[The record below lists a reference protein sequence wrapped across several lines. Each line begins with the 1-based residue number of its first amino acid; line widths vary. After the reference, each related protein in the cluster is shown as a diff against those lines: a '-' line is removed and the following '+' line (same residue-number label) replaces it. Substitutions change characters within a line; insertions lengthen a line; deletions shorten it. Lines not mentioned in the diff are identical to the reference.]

1 LGCADVPGLV
11 RRTILKVCQLT
22 NVGFAL
28 DKFLLPL
35 IDAQLANGDEVIA
48 VCANDEYVA
57 NLIEL
62 GYRVETLSITRGVNP
77 IKHIYSIWVIFLFL
91 RKENFDMVHV
101 HTPIAA
107 LLGRV
112 AAWLCGVPLIVYTAH
127 GFYFHDEM
135 SYIKKSFFVVLE
147 RFAGRLTSLLFTQS
161 SEDAKVAVI
170 EKIMPKDLVF
180 EIGNG
185 VDISRFN
192 PEIEIVDNKIRS
204 ELGIPFNNFVIGMIG
219 RQVKEKGILE
229 LLEAARVLINK
240 HSDISFIIVGG
251 RLNSDHAEGVEVAI
265 RDAKE
270 VCGDRLVLTG
280 MRPDI
285 PQLLA
290 AMDLFTLPS
299 WREGMPR
306 TIIEAMMMSLP
317 IVATDIR
324 GSREEVINGV
334 TGLLVPVQNPKA
346 LTHAIESLYKDKKN
360 SKKMGEASRKRALKL
375 YNEKTVIKKQLK
387 VIQSVINSAKVNNE
401 K

>member
-1 LGCADVPGLV
+1 MAVSSLGCVDVPGLV
-11 RRTILKVCQLT
+11 RGAILKVCQLT

-77 IKHIYSIWVIFLFL
+77 IKHLYSIWVIFLFL

-101 HTPIAA
+101 HTPIAG

-135 SYIKKSFFVVLE
+135 SWIKKSFFVILE

-161 SEDAKVAVI
+161 SEDAEVAVI

-185 VDISRFN
+185 VDTSRFN
-192 PEIEIVDNKIRS
+192 PEVAIVDNKIRS
-204 ELGIPFNNFVIGMIG
+204 ELGIPSNNFVIGMVG

-229 LLEAARVLINK
+229 LLEAARVLTNK
-240 HSDISFIIVGG
+240 YSDICFIIVGG

-265 RDAKE
+265 GDAKE
-270 VCGDRLVLTG
+270 ACGGRLVLTG
-280 MRPDI
+280 MRSDI

-324 GSREEVINGV
+324 GSREEVINGE
-334 TGLLVPVQNPKA
+334 TGLLVPIQNPKA

-360 SKKMGEASRKRALKL
+360 SKKWVKQV
-375 YNEKTVIKKQLK
+375 EKGR
-387 VIQSVINSAKVNNE
+387 
-401 K
+401 